1 MQAPPNFPGPP
12 LPEGEEVKAACV
24 EPGEGRGGAPIA
36 ERFGPEWMVTVLTG
50 IAYISISLLAVATL
64 LIGGLFF
71 YHGFLTLIGR
81 SPGTII
87 EEDRER
93 LAAQPVI
100 KPKVVDEPQPGES

>member
-1 MQAPPNFPGPP
+1 MGQVRNWMGWISLLICFAIMGM
-12 LPEGEEVKAACV
+12 
-24 EPGEGRGGAPIA
+24 GGAPIA
-36 ERFGPEWMVTVLTG
+36 ERFGPEWLVTVLTG

-93 LAAQPVI
+93 LAAQPVM
-100 KPKVVDEPQPGES
+100 KPKVVDEPQS